1 MTDLSSTENII
12 CLGKVIGV
20 RRKNGIV
27 HFDADVEQFIEDKD
41 REEIYA
47 KNASLGDWVSF
58 RPKRVMGLDC
68 IASNIV

>member
-1 MTDLSSTENII
+1 M
-12 CLGKVIGV
+12 
-20 RRKNGIV
+20 